1 MLPPTTKWAEVPE
14 GGYVPETTISHGI
27 DARLYEKLE
36 RLAKAEGIAPD
47 EMAAKL
53 GAERFFEKTRPKG
66 AGKIRNLPVAKRAP
80 ARDSTGP
87 EKGEGGT
94 DEGPE

>member
-1 MLPPTTKWAEVPE
+1 MPE
-14 GGYVPETTISHGI
+14 KTISHGI

-36 RLAKAEGIAPD
+36 RLAKAEGMTPD
-47 EMAAKL
+47 ELAAKL

-66 AGKIRNLPVAKRAP
+66 AGKIRNLPVAKRVP
-80 ARDSTGP
+80 AKDSTGP
-87 EKGEGGT
+87 DKAEGGT

>member
-14 GGYVPETTISHGI
+14 GGRVPETTISHGI

-36 RLAKAEGIAPD
+36 RLAKDEGITPD

>member
-1 MLPPTTKWAEVPE
+1 M
-14 GGYVPETTISHGI
+14 PETTISHGI
-27 DARLYEKLE
+27 DGRLYEKLE
-36 RLAKAEGIAPD
+36 RLAKAEGITPD

-66 AGKIRNLPVAKRAP
+66 AGKIRNLPVAKREP
-80 ARDSTGP
+80 ARHSTGP

>member
-1 MLPPTTKWAEVPE
+1 MPE
-14 GGYVPETTISHGI
+14 KTISHGI

-36 RLAKAEGIAPD
+36 RLAKAEGMTPD
-47 EMAAKL
+47 DLAAKL
-53 GAERFFEKTRPKG
+53 GAEQLFEKTRPKG

>member
-1 MLPPTTKWAEVPE
+1 M
-14 GGYVPETTISHGI
+14 PETTISHGI

-36 RLAKAEGIAPD
+36 RLAKAEGITPD

-87 EKGEGGT
+87 KKGEGGT